1 MVCRAIV
8 QTVSRPPPSFSFVS
22 LTILAHTNYS
32 FMHSLIYLYRR
43 LVLDPEDYERFAH
56 FNPSKNYTR
65 NLIATDDER
74 FTLLLLC
81 WNPNKA
87 SPIHDHPCDGC
98 WMRVVCGKVQECRYV
113 QSSLGE
119 EDALQCVS
127 NEIYKGMIACGC
139 RHWFLLPLLQHD
151 TLLLHIYHTVT
162 SFL

>member
-1 MVCRAIV
+1 LSKRY
-8 QTVSRPPPSFSFVS
+8 P
-22 LTILAHTNYS
+22 LILIRVTHNFGASIPYDC
-32 FMHSLIYLYRR
+32 HSYLYRR

-74 FTLLLLC
+74 YTLLLLC

-119 EDALQCVS
+119 EDALHCVS
-127 NEIYKGMIACGC
+127 NEIYKGTMSSLVLAFLAPTRYFSLTHLPYLSLHSC
-139 RHWFLLPLLQHD
+139 RWPIG
-151 TLLLHIYHTVT
+151 LHRG
-162 SFL
+162 